1 MGSVEGVEVD
11 RRRLGQLLH
20 PVVADLDPG
29 SACDGV
35 AGLVEGSAGRLGGCK
50 LTQPA
55 QVPLDGQVEHPVGA
69 CEHEAKP
76 VLGRRIAPR

>member
-1 MGSVEGVEVD
+1 MS
-11 RRRLGQLLH
+11 
-20 PVVADLDPG
+20 A

-35 AGLVEGSAGRLGGCK
+35 AGLVEGSAGRLGGCQ
-50 LTQPA
+50 LAQPVR
-55 QVPLDGQVEHPVGA
+55 VPLDGQVEHPVGA